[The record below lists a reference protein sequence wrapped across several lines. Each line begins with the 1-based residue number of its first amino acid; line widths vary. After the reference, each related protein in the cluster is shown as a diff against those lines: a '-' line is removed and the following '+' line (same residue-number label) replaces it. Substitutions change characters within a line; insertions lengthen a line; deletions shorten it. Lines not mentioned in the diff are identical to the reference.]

1 MSRKRPTWWMCVVAA
16 SFLALIA
23 FFCYLMIFGPA
34 DLRGLHAV
42 FEHGAMRV
50 RALEPDTH
58 FAEAGFRAG
67 DIVLSVDGLPIR
79 DAYEWNAGQ
88 ANIPVG
94 IPQEWLIL
102 RDGKEL
108 ALHLTHPRATW
119 ENRLDHGYLI
129 LVVLLFVCFLLGI
142 LIGYRRPADPA
153 ALIGSWFILTASQIY
168 GLPIG
173 WAVLW
178 RQLPLAIQLILW
190 IPEISR
196 FVMEGIF
203 LSLFL
208 VFPRPLFRARWPWLV
223 VWVPVLSTLPW
234 RISAFYATIY
244 HPRYP
249 ADVPRWLFQAM
260 NVRTMFYLMAGVLL
274 LAVTYRRL
282 TDLNERRRV
291 RVLTIGTAV
300 SLSVAIL
307 MVWYF
312 AFSGYE
318 LSPSYTFFVL
328 LFFPLTLACPLA
340 FAYAILRHRIFDIQ
354 VIIRQGLQ
362 YALARGAVLALVPA
376 LGAILLLDLAVNRRQ
391 PLADVLEARG
401 WIYAGLSGLALVSY
415 WYRKPWLEKLD
426 RRFFRERYDAQRIL
440 REVVSEIRE
449 ARSFE
454 RVVPQVVGR
463 VEAAIHPEF
472 VSVMVRETGES
483 RYQALASA
491 PPGQATPPLAA
502 DSKLIALAR
511 VLGKPLEVLLAD
523 SAWLSRRLPPEEVDF
538 ARKARIDL
546 LVPIA
551 SSPGGKEAALALGI
565 KRSEEPY
572 TREDQELLEAIAD
585 SLALLLDQPALAEE
599 RLSGAL
605 GECPECGGCY
615 DSGLGKCEVEGA
627 DLVSMSLPRTLSS
640 RYRLERRLGRGG
652 MGTVYGAT
660 DRSLERPVAVKVI
673 REDWVGS
680 SEAAQRFQREART
693 AAGFTHPNVV
703 TVYDYG
709 VEAGRRAFLVMELL
723 RGVTL
728 RDELIRLTRLDPLRT
743 LEICRGVC
751 SAVEAAHHRQLI
763 HRDLKPENIF
773 LVRAEDGGM
782 PVEAVKVLDFGI
794 AKFLPSSQE
803 ATITR
808 TGFETHPGI
817 LVGTLAYMSP
827 EQLLGEHP
835 SVSWDLWALAVT
847 VYETLTGA
855 LPFPVSPRDV
865 WRRSVLAGGFTP
877 LTRHLE
883 DPPAQWQS
891 FFARCFASDRTE
903 RPGSAAE
910 FLHNLESVTVTH
922 ARDAHPCA

>member
-1 MSRKRPTWWMCVVAA
+1 MSHQRPPGWMYFVAA

-23 FFCYLMIFGPA
+23 FFSYLMIFGPA

-50 RALEPDTH
+50 RAVEPDTP

-67 DIVLSVDGLPIR
+67 DIVLSVDGRPIR
-79 DAYEWNAGQ
+79 STYDWNASQ

-94 IPQEWLIL
+94 KPQEWLVL

-108 ALHLTHPRATW
+108 VLQLTHPRATW

-129 LVVLLFVCFLLGI
+129 LVLLLFVCFLLGI

-208 VFPRPLFRARWPWLV
+208 VFPRPLFRARWPWLI

-300 SLSVAIL
+300 SLLVAAL
-307 MVWYF
+307 MVWHF
-312 AFSGYE
+312 TFSGYGLSSSYE
-318 LSPSYTFFVL
+318 LFVSL
-328 LFFPLTLACPLA
+328 LFPLTLACPLA
-340 FAYAILRHRIFDIQ
+340 FAYAILRHRVFDIQ
-354 VIIRQGLQ
+354 VMIRQGLQ
-362 YALARGAVLALVPA
+362 YALARGAVLGVVPA
-376 LGAILLLDLAVNRRQ
+376 LGAVLLLDLAINSRR
-391 PLADVLEARG
+391 PLADVLAARG
-401 WIYAGLSGLALVSY
+401 WIYAGLSGLALACY

-426 RRFFRERYDAQRIL
+426 RRFFREHYDAQRIL
-440 REVVSEIRE
+440 REVVGEIRE

-454 RVVPQVVGR
+454 RVAPHVVGR
-463 VEAAIHPEF
+463 IEAAIHPGF
-472 VSVMVRETGES
+472 VSVMVREAGDS
-483 RYQALASA
+483 AYQGLASA

-502 DSKLIALAR
+502 DSRLISLAR
-511 VLGKPLEVLLAD
+511 VLGKPLEVLLSD
-523 SAWLSRRLPPEEVDF
+523 SAWLSRRLPSEEVDF
-538 ARKARIDL
+538 AREARMDL
-546 LVPIA
+546 LVPI
-551 SSPGGKEAALALGI
+551 SSPPGGKEAILALGI

-585 SLALLLDQPALAEE
+585 GLALLLDQPALAEE
-599 RLSGAL
+599 RPSGAF

-627 DLVSMSLPRTLSS
+627 ELVSMSLPRTLSA
-640 RYRLERRLGRGG
+640 RYCLERRLGRGG
-652 MGTVYGAT
+652 MGTVYEAI
-660 DRSLERPVAVKVI
+660 DKSLERPVAVKVI

-680 SEAAQRFQREART
+680 SEAARRFQRESRA

-703 TVYDYG
+703 TVHDYG

-723 RGVTL
+723 KGGTL
-728 RDELIRLTRLDPLRT
+728 REELKRHTRLAPART
-743 LEICRGVC
+743 AEIFRGVC
-751 SAVEAAHHRQLI
+751 AAVEAAHRRQLI

-773 LVRAEDGGM
+773 LVRAEDSGM
-782 PVEAVKVLDFGI
+782 PVETVRVLDFGV
-794 AKFLPSSQE
+794 AKFLPSSEE

-808 TGFETHPGI
+808 TGFETDPGV

-827 EQLLGEHP
+827 EQLLGERP
-835 SVSWDLWALAVT
+835 SESWDLWALAVT
-847 VYETLTGA
+847 AYETLTGA
-855 LPFPVSPRDV
+855 LPFPVSPRDE
-865 WRRSVLAGGFTP
+865 WRRSVLTGAFAP
-877 LTRHLE
+877 LTRHPE

-891 FFARCFASDRTE
+891 FFARCFAPDRTK

-910 FLHNLESVTVTH
+910 FLNGLESVTITH
-922 ARDAHPCA
+922 GRDAQSCA